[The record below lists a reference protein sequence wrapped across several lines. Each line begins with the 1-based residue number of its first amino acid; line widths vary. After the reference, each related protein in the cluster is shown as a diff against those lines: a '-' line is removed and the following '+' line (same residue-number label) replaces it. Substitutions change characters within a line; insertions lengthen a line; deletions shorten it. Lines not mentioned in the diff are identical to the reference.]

1 MTKLGRVF
9 PMVVVSILHNAKFG
23 QNDNQEDAITLV
35 SRLLP
40 VKILW

>member
-9 PMVVVSILHNAKFG
+9 PMVVVPILSHSNFR
-23 QNDNQEDAITLV
+23 QNDNRKNVPTLV